1 MDIASLKI
9 EELLRSPN
17 FKSFLKEEP
26 TVMLR
31 RLNIEEIL
39 GKIKKNA
46 EEMIDQLTCSKSSS
60 CSDLVIGKIIGKSQV
75 EEL

>member
-60 CSDLVIGKIIGKSQV
+60 CSDLVIGKSQV